1 MKRVRNDF
9 LQGRNVS
16 QMSISFHLAIRFKHL
31 NSPLEHV
38 LLLDFFVWSI
48 LLPRITYPF
57 VEVVTTSKIGFIAV
71 CVLIDVWEL
80 FNGFLL
86 WHLSTS
92 PGKEFE
98 SGDIRNR
105 IVSTALQ
112 LLDISLYISLL
123 RCALTS
129 LFLWLFLRFVRA
141 RLGFRSYRFSR
152 AGLNNTSEHMRNI
165 NIHGPLNEDNKR
177 ITQQ

>member
-1 MKRVRNDF
+1 M
-9 LQGRNVS
+9 
-16 QMSISFHLAIRFKHL
+16 
-31 NSPLEHV
+31 
-38 LLLDFFVWSI
+38 
-48 LLPRITYPF
+48 
-57 VEVVTTSKIGFIAV
+57 VTTSKIGFIAV

-112 LLDISLYISLL
+112 LLDISLYIYIFVALCLNLNVSLI
-123 RCALTS
+123 
-129 LFLWLFLRFVRA
+129 V
-141 RLGFRSYRFSR
+141 
-152 AGLNNTSEHMRNI
+152 
-165 NIHGPLNEDNKR
+165 P
-177 ITQQ
+177 